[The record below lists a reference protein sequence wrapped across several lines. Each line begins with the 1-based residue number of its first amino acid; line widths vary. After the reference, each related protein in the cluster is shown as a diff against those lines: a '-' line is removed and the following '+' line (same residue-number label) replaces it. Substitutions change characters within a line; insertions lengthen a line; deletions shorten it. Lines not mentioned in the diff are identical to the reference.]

1 MIEVKDIVKSFDGH
15 VVLDHIS
22 ATLRDGEV
30 NMIIGQSGSGK
41 TVLMK
46 SLIGLHEVDS
56 GHILYDGRDLA
67 EMRHKDI
74 RMLHREVGMLFQG
87 SALFDSMSVMENV
100 LFPMEMFSTK
110 TRAEM
115 KARAEFC
122 LRRVEMPEHVWHL
135 MPSEISGGQQK
146 RVAIARAIVLEPK
159 YLFCDEPNSG
169 LDPKTSIVIDALIQD
184 ITREYNICTVVNSHD
199 MNSIMEI
206 GDNILFLK
214 QGHKEWQGSRHEIIT
229 SDNEALNDFV
239 FASEL
244 FKKVKRVE
252 SQESKDKSR
261 KIKVER

>member
-1 MIEVKDIVKSFDGH
+1 MVDTTEKTMIEVKDVVKSFEGNTVLNH
-15 VVLDHIS
+15 VN
-22 ATLRDGEV
+22 ATFRDGEV

-46 SLIGLHEVDS
+46 SMIGLHEVDS
-56 GHILYDGRDLA
+56 GQILYDGRDLA

-100 LFPMEMFSTK
+100 FFPMEMFSHMS
-110 TRAEM
+110 RAEM
-115 KARAEFC
+115 QARAEFC
-122 LRRVEMPEHVWHL
+122 LRRVEIPERVWNL

-146 RVAIARAIVLEPK
+146 RVAIARAIVLDPK

-169 LDPKTSIVIDALIQD
+169 LDPKTSLVIDALIQD

-199 MNSIMEI
+199 MNSILEI
-206 GDNILFLK
+206 GDNIIFLK
-214 QGHKEWQGSRHEIIT
+214 NGKKEWEGSRHEIIS

-244 FKKVKRVE
+244 FKKVK
-252 SQESKDKSR
+252 QAQQ
-261 KIKVER
+261 